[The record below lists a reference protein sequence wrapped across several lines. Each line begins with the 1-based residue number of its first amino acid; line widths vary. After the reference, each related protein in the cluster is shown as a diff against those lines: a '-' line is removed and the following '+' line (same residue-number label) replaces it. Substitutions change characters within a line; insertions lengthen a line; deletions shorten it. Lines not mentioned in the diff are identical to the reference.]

1 MFVSMPTLSNSINL
15 VITCHDHLISSCQR
29 YVAILICSNAAI
41 VRNILYLGEA
51 TSGGWDAASAG
62 LFGHIQ

>member
-1 MFVSMPTLSNSINL
+1 MEKHSNFTWRQLALLVSMSKLSNSINL

-41 VRNILYLGEA
+41 VRNILYLG
-51 TSGGWDAASAG
+51 GGNIW
-62 LFGHIQ
+62 